1 MNIHLGR
8 LKKVDLRDFFKDE
21 ARDFTPWLAEQ
32 ENLELLGET
41 LGIDIELEDTEVRI
55 GKFSADI
62 VGLDRS
68 SNRTIIIE
76 NQLEKTNHDH
86 LGKIITYGGGKNA
99 GIVIWIC
106 KKIQQEHRKG
116 LDYLNDISTEDY
128 SFFGIEMELWKI
140 GESEPAPKF
149 NIVVS
154 PNEWSKAV
162 KASTSSRTLS
172 DLKILQREFWT
183 EMMDY
188 FTEKD
193 TFLSLRT
200 PQPQNWHTF
209 AIGKPHILIG
219 NTINTQKNRLGCEV
233 YLGGA
238 EPKKRFHKLYEDKDE
253 IEREFGEKLDWME
266 LPQGKDCRIILYTD
280 GDIKNRDNWD
290 KCFNWFLEMTESFH
304 KVFSPRVKQL

>member
-1 MNIHLGR
+1 MDKKNFVYNNAWFSHRYWNI
-8 LKKVDLRDFFKDE
+8 
-21 ARDFTPWLAEQ
+21 
-32 ENLELLGET
+32 
-41 LGIDIELEDTEVRI
+41 
-55 GKFSADI
+55 
-62 VGLDRS
+62 GLDRTLFLDDDC
-68 SNRTIIIE
+68 RA
-76 NQLEKTNHDH
+76 HDVA
-86 LGKIITYGGGKNA
+86 Y
-99 GIVIWIC
+99 
-106 KKIQQEHRKG
+106 RKG
-116 LDYLNDISTEDY
+116 HKPLKNDISTEDY

-172 DLKILQREFWT
+172 DLKILQREFWM

-209 AIGKPHILIG
+209 AIGKPHIIIS
-219 NTINTQKNRLGCEV
+219 NSINTQKNRLGCEI

-253 IEREFGEKLDWME
+253 IEREIGEKLDWME
-266 LPQGKDCRIILYTD
+266 LPQGKDCRIIIYTD
-280 GDIKNRDNWD
+280 GDIRDRENWN
-290 KCFNWFLEMTESFH
+290 KCFEWFLEMTESFH
-304 KVFSPRVKQL
+304 KVFSPIVKQL